1 MEDRTK
7 VNESRDKLAEEIDR
21 LESASY
27 GAGVKPS
34 LPQTTLQELQ
44 YTAPDDNQLRSS
56 AETELASYRADTE
69 KSLREKSANE
79 AAELEKK
86 RVAYESGKRTSD
98 AELEQ
103 KYIAAARA
111 IDNDA
116 IRRGL
121 ARSSVATV
129 ERGALE
135 REYLNQSA
143 EIAREYSAAISQ
155 LDSDIASVNKKLQDA
170 LNDFNL
176 TYAAKLNEKL
186 TSLKSE
192 RDKKITEVTKYNNEV
207 KKDQAKLDNDRLKT
221 ESSLYSDALEQE
233 KMENS
238 LGNLPS
244 ERREELY
251 KSVFKKMDEFLGSLS
266 PQQALLEIRNHSIY
280 RQHLSNYYYYR
291 LYDKYGREDK
301 L

>member
-1 MEDRTK
+1 MADRVK
-7 VNESRDKLAEEIDR
+7 VNEARDKLAEEIDN
-21 LESASY
+21 LESTSY
-27 GAGVKPS
+27 GAAIKPT
-34 LPQTTLQELQ
+34 LPQTTLKEIE
-44 YTAPDDNQLRSS
+44 YTAPDDNALRES
-56 AETELASYRADTE
+56 AESELAGYRADTE
-69 KSLREKSANE
+69 KSLRLKSEAE
-79 AAELEKK
+79 AAELEAK
-86 RVAYESGKRTSD
+86 RTAYDNGKRATD

-121 ARSSVATV
+121 ARSSVASV

-135 REYLNQSA
+135 REYLSKSA
-143 EIAREYSAAISQ
+143 DAAREYSAAISG
-155 LDSDIASVNKKLQDA
+155 LESDIAAVNRKLQDA

-176 TYAAKLNEKL
+176 TYAAKLNQKL
-186 TSLKSE
+186 SELKQQ
-192 RDKKITEVTKYNNEV
+192 RDQKIMDVIEYNNEV

-221 ESSLYSDALEQE
+221 ESSLYTSALEQE

-238 LGNLPS
+238 LDGLPA

-251 KSVFKKMDEFLGSLS
+251 KAVFKKMDEFLGSLD
-266 PQQALLEIRNHSIY
+266 PQQALIEIRNHSIY
-280 RQHLSNYYYYR
+280 QKHLSNYYYAR
-291 LYDKYGREDK
+291 LYDKYGRGDK